1 MSSPPSV
8 PLRERFLGSL
18 FIGSGLGLAS
28 VLLIAVLELFVYFF
42 ISINA
47 ILLSDMAFFI
57 VWGLYLLIGGLYLF
71 FGESFS
77 LQFVLG
83 LFSGNRWRYLEH
95 DSWYAYLNG
104 VKFIVASLLVL
115 LGQITHQ
122 YIVRAFLF

>member
-1 MSSPPSV
+1 MSSPPSI

-18 FIGSGLGLAS
+18 FVGSGLGLVS
-28 VLLIAVLELFVYFF
+28 VLFIAILELFVYYF

-77 LQFVLG
+77 LQFILG

-95 DSWYAYLNG
+95 DSWYPYLNG
-104 VKFIVASLLVL
+104 IKYIVASMLVL